1 MKEAYNDIPLIN
13 NEVMRQLEIKVDGR
27 KAFIEYE
34 HREGK
39 MYLTHAEVPE
49 EMRNRGIGE
58 ALAEKAMVYL
68 EKNNIALVPM
78 CSFIKHYLREHQEW
92 QKLLA
97 TGIRLQ

>member
-1 MKEAYNDIPLIN
+1 MKEAYNNIPLVN

-49 EMRNRGIGE
+49 ESR
-58 ALAEKAMVYL
+58 
-68 EKNNIALVPM
+68 
-78 CSFIKHYLREHQEW
+78 S
-92 QKLLA
+92 
-97 TGIRLQ
+97 T

>member
-1 MKEAYNDIPLIN
+1 
-13 NEVMRQLEIKVDGR
+13 MRQLEIKVDGR

-49 EMRNRGIGE
+49 EMHNRGIGE

-68 EKNNIALVPM
+68 EENNIALVPM
-78 CSFIKHYLREHQEW
+78 CSFIKHYLREHPEW